1 MFGLLLDGYPRVAG
15 GEGRVASQM
24 EEAGRQRRPPL
35 NYSSLAT
42 RHAPLIL
49 RAAAV
54 PNLGAA
60 GHAASFDSLPSERR
74 FPTR

>member
-1 MFGLLLDGYPRVAG
+1 MFGLLLDGYPRVAV
-15 GEGRVASQM
+15 GEGRVTSQM

-49 RAAAV
+49 RAAGVQIQAAV
-54 PNLGAA
+54 GP
-60 GHAASFDSLPSERR
+60 AASCDSSPSGRR
-74 FPTR
+74 SPAR